1 MSFSRDFK
9 KVVYWDMNRDLKDV
23 YTWGIGHS
31 GWESDVVLICGPEMK
46 EGLRC

>member
-23 YTWGIGHS
+23 YTWGHWPFWVG
-31 GWESDVVLICGPEMK
+31 E
-46 EGLRC
+46 